1 MATVEKYR
9 RWAVALV
16 AVALLVGAFLS
27 ISAHAGLM
35 HGEQQRIE
43 RAAAQLWRSQMYFKN
58 LTGRY
63 FSGTDLTPQDPEH
76 TILRA
81 FSHLARKPVR
91 LQLSAD
97 GTYWILLVKLEDEEL
112 AIVGSTDVDLFR
124 APSGS
129 SFQLS
134 PREGGGYGVPSQ
146 WEKSTVP
153 PHLLMADGLWIL
165 MHCPE
170 DPVVPTAN

>member
-16 AVALLVGAFLS
+16 ALALVVGAFNS
-27 ISAHAGLM
+27 ISSHAGLM
-35 HGEQQRIE
+35 HGEQERIQR
-43 RAAAQLWRSQMYFKN
+43 AGAQLWRAQMYFKN

-63 FSGTDLTPQDPEH
+63 FSGADLTPQDPEH

-81 FSHLARKPVR
+81 FSHLASEPVS
-91 LQLSAD
+91 LQLSA
-97 GTYWILLVKLEDEEL
+97 GGAYWILLVKLENEEL

-124 APSGS
+124 APAGTK
-129 SFQLS
+129 FQLS
-134 PREGGGYGVPSQ
+134 PQEKGGYTVPSL
-146 WEKSTVP
+146 WKKSTVP

-165 MHCPE
+165 MHCPK
-170 DPVVPTAN
+170 DPVVPTAD